1 MLNYIWLALVA
12 ISILVAA
19 GTDLQTKITDTYRED
34 IDIPISLAMAEPAV
48 RADRKTHRAVLV
60 MPVNAFNQIYDQNI
74 AGDTLRCSV
83 QLQLL
88 DAGLARIALPT
99 KDDSAPEF
107 WKRIAR
113 AQGHP
118 AELRADVKLVQ
129 GTPHATFRIE
139 KTRFEKL
146 AAVTDAAFSFA
157 KVAVMDIAL
166 PLVGIM
172 ALWLGVMK
180 IAEQAGIIRLLAAAI
195 APVTRRLFPEV
206 PTQHPAMGSM
216 VLNIAA
222 NWLGLSNA
230 ATPFGLKAIEELQK
244 LNPKKDTATNAMVM
258 FLGINTASITLI
270 PATMIGLRV
279 ALGSANPAEII
290 GTTIFASTCAT
301 VTAVVAV
308 KILGR
313 LPAFRRDDP
322 NPSAESDSDALT
334 PQGGTNG

>member
-1 MLNYIWLALVA
+1 MLNYVWLALMVIA
-12 ISILVAA
+12 ILVAA
-19 GTDLQTKITDTYRED
+19 GTDLHTKLTDKYRED
-34 IDIPISLAMAEPAV
+34 VDIPIQLVVPDPAGAQHGKTQTATLAMAVAE
-48 RADRKTHRAVLV
+48 
-60 MPVNAFNQIYDQNI
+60 FNRLYNQQIT
-74 AGDTLRCSV
+74 GDTLRFAV
-83 QLQLL
+83 QLQFLSETHARMKL
-88 DAGLARIALPT
+88 STAGEGV
-99 KDDSAPEF
+99 PEF
-107 WKRIAR
+107 WKSIAK

-118 AELRADVKLVQ
+118 AEMRAEVTLTS
-129 GTPHATFRIE
+129 GAAAAAFRIE

-146 AAVTDAAFSFA
+146 AAVTDAAFNFA

-166 PLVGIM
+166 PLIGIM

-195 APVTRRLFPEV
+195 APITRRLFPEV
-206 PTQHPAMGSM
+206 PTDHPAMGAM

-230 ATPFGLKAIEELQK
+230 ATPFGLKAMEELQN

-279 ALGSANPAEII
+279 AMGSTNPAEII

-301 VTAVVAV
+301 TTAIIAV
-308 KILGR
+308 KVLGKLR
-313 LPAFRRDDP
+313 AFRKDDP
-322 NPSAESDSDALT
+322 IRTGES
-334 PQGGTNG
+334 